1 MTVLFDNDILTV
13 THIPLT
19 VTLSL
24 LPHSDWFIIFH
35 QVKSEVSELSEPKS
49 LLVDR
54 RVSGVHYFDVCSL

>member
-19 VTLSL
+19 VMLS
-24 LPHSDWFIIFH
+24 PHSDWFIIFH